1 MFTSESNAAY
11 DRLDA
16 AQSELESAKGLFTR
30 TVDGLRGELDRLLRD
45 RRQSLQPA
53 SKSIAEELATLR
65 GSRCT
70 LVRQSDNVAEVLSED
85 EVARI
90 VLKHLGG

>member
-1 MFTSESNAAY
+1 MFREEFQKAFST
-11 DRLDA
+11 LDNIEA
-16 AQSELESAKGLFTR
+16 DVAGAKGLIEKA
-30 TVDGLRGELDRLLRD
+30 LQHHEAMQRD
-45 RRQSLQPA
+45 LGA
-53 SKSIAEELATLR
+53 SVATELATLR
-65 GSRCT
+65 GLRCT